1 MKFFETSKYHSFKK
15 STYITL
21 RWIGI
26 IGQLIAVNFVYLFLN
41 SSFEFITSN
50 LVIFLGILSNLYL
63 IFIYKKTQLSDR
75 SAFIFLLIDILQLGV
90 LLYLSGGITNPF
102 VIFILIPSVFSSSNL
117 SLRTNTLLVI
127 LTIIIIVFL
136 TFNYQD
142 LPINLNSDFHNNHY
156 FYYSIPVSLIIAL
169 VFLNYFAMTF
179 GTQSRLRKEA
189 LGKMEEV
196 MAKEH
201 ELLSLGGQAAAAAHS
216 LGTPLSTITII
227 SHDLMKQFKGQK
239 DIEKDIELLI
249 PIRDNITVFSIGD
262 EHKIIEKDNFTEIIW
277 KNNSFLDLFKQS
289 SLQDY
294 SKGVIDSSN
303 NLFIRFL
310 SWIRVNFF
318 YPDARL
324 SNLNKIESFLIDYIE
339 RKDINLMI
347 TTSPPHSIQLL
358 GKRIKNVINLKGKI
372 IQIKNIQKNQYVGYN
387 RTYKTKTK
395 IKVAIIGLG
404 YEDGIPR
411 SLSNK
416 GYVYFKKNR
425 FKIIGRI
432 SMDTFTVDI
441 SKSSHD
447 LNIGMY
453 LDIINDQH
461 KIDKFAKLCK
471 TIPNEIMTSIG
482 KRVYRKYE

>member
-26 IGQLIAVNFVYLFLN
+26 IGQLIAVNFVYLFIN
-41 SSFEFITSN
+41 TSFDFITSN

-127 LTIIIIVFL
+127 LTIIIIIAL
-136 TFNYQD
+136 TFNYQN

-239 DIEKDIELLI
+239 DLEKDIELLNSQVERCNEI
-249 PIRDNITVFSIGD
+249 LKKLTLNPVEED
-262 EHKIIEKDNFTEIIW
+262 EF
-277 KNNSFLDLFKQS
+277 
-289 SLQDY
+289 
-294 SKGVIDSSN
+294 ID
-303 NLFIRFL
+303 
-310 SWIRVNFF
+310 
-318 YPDARL
+318 
-324 SNLNKIESFLIDYIE
+324 
-339 RKDINLMI
+339 KDINIRDYLHEI
-347 TTSPPHSIQLL
+347 ISSFKEISKKQYIFNFDQDSNPRKISKSIEIVYGLRNFI
-358 GKRIKNVINLKGKI
+358 GNANKFAENTIFINLKSDSEITEVIIEDDGIGYPRDIISKI
-372 IQIKNIQKNQYVGYN
+372 GEPYLKSNYSKD
-387 RTYKTKTK
+387 KSKE
-395 IKVAIIGLG
+395 GLG
-404 YEDGIPR
+404 LG
-411 SLSNK
+411 L
-416 GYVYFKKNR
+416 F
-425 FKIIGRI
+425 
-432 SMDTFTVDI
+432 
-441 SKSSHD
+441 
-447 LNIGMY
+447 
-453 LDIINDQH
+453 
-461 KIDKFAKLCK
+461 
-471 TIPNEIMTSIG
+471 IG
-482 KRVYRKYE
+482 KTLLEKNFASVNCRNSKTRNGAEVVIRWKNKELFNI